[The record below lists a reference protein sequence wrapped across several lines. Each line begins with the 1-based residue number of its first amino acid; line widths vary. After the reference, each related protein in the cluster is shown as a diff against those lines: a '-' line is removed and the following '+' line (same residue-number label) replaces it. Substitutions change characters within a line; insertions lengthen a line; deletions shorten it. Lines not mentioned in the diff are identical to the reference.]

1 MITLAQSMITRLENL
16 TDGLSRLNWP
26 VDMVIGKILVMLID
40 LRRTRLK
47 VGGTNVWVWVLN

>member
-16 TDGLSRLNWP
+16 TDGLFRLDWP

-40 LRRTRLK
+40 LRKTSLK